1 MKNQETL
8 NREHIELLNRQI
20 ESIELHLEDSDYTR
34 SPSSNIIVSN
44 NWNNDD
50 WRSIEDVLD
59 RYDRD
64 IEAGND
70 CNMNVFEAELETL
83 MGIDYSMVKL
93 IILAVSAEGRFA
105 YVCRDY
111 ANHLNTS
118 ETRFILRNLKKNRCF
133 K

>member
-8 NREHIELLNRQI
+8 NREHIERLNRQI
-20 ESIELHLEDSDYTR
+20 ESIELHLEDSGYTP

-70 CNMNVFEAELETL
+70 CSMNAFEAELKTL

-118 ETRFILRNLKKNRCF
+118 ETEFILENLKKNRCF